1 MYCNNQK
8 MCYLYNIKSQLK
20 QIKMKATKKQIAE
33 VTKIANELGFSV
45 EMSIKTLENTS
56 ASIYKAIG
64 AVGVVESSMRA
75 NSKYFVDTLSLAKEA
90 NKKDVSIASLMT
102 EEEKAINLKF

>member
-1 MYCNNQK
+1 
-8 MCYLYNIKSQLK
+8 
-20 QIKMKATKKQIAE
+20 
-33 VTKIANELGFSV
+33 
-45 EMSIKTLENTS
+45 MSIKTLENTS

-90 NKKDVSIASLMT
+90 NKRCSIASLMT
-102 EEEKAINLKF
+102 EKEKAINLKF